1 MKKNY
6 ANLHPVGIAAAVLF
20 LFTFTS
26 QAQVKIGWPTGAAD
40 PSAVLDASNTAGGN
54 KGFLAP
60 QVALTALNA
69 AGPVTAPANGLLV
82 YNTATAGTSPNNVMP
97 GYYYWNGTQWVM
109 IIGSTMPNPSGN
121 IYTNDGTLAGNR
133 TVTMGANSLNFAGTN
148 GNLAIATT
156 GNVGV
161 GTTTPAATLD
171 VNGTARVQ
179 TVNQASAANAVSPL
193 YVDASGNLLKS
204 NASGTFG
211 SSTANFT
218 AVLPPGGTGIL
229 ATNLADGGMYKAIV
243 TVSDPCADMAMAEY
257 YINSNSANNWFA
269 INGIGGIIGSGIST
283 QSPVFS
289 RVNNS
294 TISTTWSKTGCN
306 AEGSNNNTFNYTLT
320 LTRAAAFTLSITN
333 NGPAG
338 RFYFLMLT
346 RIY

>member
-40 PSAVLDASNTAGGN
+40 PSALPDASKTAGGN

-97 GYYYWNGTQWVM
+97 GYYYWNGAQWVM
-109 IIGSTMPNPSGN
+109 IIGSTMANPSGN

-179 TVNQASAANAVSPL
+179 TVNQVAATTFISPLFVDGTGNIVKSSASPASGSTMYGASASIA
-193 YVDASGNLLKS
+193 
-204 NASGTFG
+204 
-211 SSTANFT
+211 
-218 AVLPPGGTGIL
+218 PGATGIL
-229 ATNLADGGMYKAIV
+229 TSNLSNVAGYKAIV
-243 TVSDPCADMAMAEY
+243 FFNDACADFNVAEY
-257 YINSNSANNWFA
+257 YLVLHSLNSNYS
-269 INGIGGIIGSGIST
+269 INGLGGNVASGSTSK
-283 QSPVFS
+283 SPVFNQIS
-289 RVNNS
+289 RTS
-294 TISTTWSKTGCN
+294 ISTTWNGKLACQSDG
-306 AEGSNNNTFNYTLT
+306 AAFNYTLT
-320 LTRAAAFTLSITN
+320 LTSPTTLTVTN
-333 NGPAG
+333 NGNIANT
-338 RFYFLMLT
+338 YQIVLT
-346 RIY
+346 RIYY

>member
-40 PSAVLDASNTAGGN
+40 PSALPDASKTAGGN

-60 QVALTALNA
+60 QVALTALNDE
-69 AGPVTAPANGLLV
+69 GSVTAPANGLLV

-97 GYYYWNGTQWVM
+97 GFYYWNGAQWVM
-109 IIGSTMPNPSGN
+109 IIGSTMANPSGN

-179 TVNQASAANAVSPL
+179 TVNQVAATTFISPL
-193 YVDASGNLLKS
+193 FVDGTGNIVKS
-204 NASGTFG
+204 SASGTFG

-243 TVSDPCADMAMAEY
+243 TVSDPCADMA
-257 YINSNSANNWFA
+257 
-269 INGIGGIIGSGIST
+269 
-283 QSPVFS
+283 
-289 RVNNS
+289 
-294 TISTTWSKTGCN
+294 
-306 AEGSNNNTFNYTLT
+306 
-320 LTRAAAFTLSITN
+320 
-333 NGPAG
+333 
-338 RFYFLMLT
+338 
-346 RIY
+346 